1 MGEKSSLPP
10 IAWAANDGHL
20 ILWLI
25 DLIQEHE
32 NFIVLFGKKDP
43 KENTSGESKVAVYT
57 RIAQKLF
64 SDDFE
69 QHHKTLVNRIK
80 SKVDEYV

>member
-43 KENTSGESKVAVYT
+43 KEVC
-57 RIAQKLF
+57 
-64 SDDFE
+64 
-69 QHHKTLVNRIK
+69 KT
-80 SKVDEYV
+80 DEVLWQRF